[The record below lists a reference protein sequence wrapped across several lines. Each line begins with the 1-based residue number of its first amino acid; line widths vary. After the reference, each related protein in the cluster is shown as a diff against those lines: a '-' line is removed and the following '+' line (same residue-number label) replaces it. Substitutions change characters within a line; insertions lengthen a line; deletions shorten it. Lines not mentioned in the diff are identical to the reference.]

1 MSRIP
6 VIIASL
12 LKPVDDTRMY
22 EKLGLSLAQTN
33 KYEINIIGFSIKKNN
48 FQTNVNLY
56 PVFNF
61 RRLGILRF
69 IQPFK
74 YLGILLKVKPKII
87 IVNSHDFLF
96 ITTIYSILTRNIFI
110 YDLQEN
116 YLRNIVYNSGIF
128 FPLNYIL
135 AYWVRFKEYFCH
147 PFIYHYLV
155 AEKGYFDEMPF
166 IRKKGILLRNL
177 YVDIFP
183 DIFPS
188 QKVESKIR
196 IIYSGTIAR
205 SYGIFEIVQFIMEF
219 HDDHP
224 EIEFKIV
231 GYCPHRPTLKKLE
244 KIISDKPFIQLSGG
258 SDQIPHEKIIE
269 EIRGADFGIINYE
282 LNPAIRNCFPTR
294 IYEYMANRLP
304 ILMQDYTPWS
314 EFCLKYKAGIVVD
327 FENPDFKNLIN
338 QMKNNLFYINGV
350 PDEIYWKEEE
360 EKLLTLFERMIRS
373 FRQ

>member
-96 ITTIYSILTRNIFI
+96 ITTIYSILTRTIFI

-116 YLRNIVYNSGIF
+116 YLRNIEYNSGIF

-166 IRKKGILLRNL
+166 IRKKGVLLRNL
-177 YVDIFP
+177 YVDIFQ

-188 QKVESKIR
+188 QKAESRIKIL
-196 IIYSGTIAR
+196 YSGTIAR
-205 SYGIFEIVQFIMEF
+205 SYGIFEIVRFIMKF
-219 HDDHP
+219 HEIHP
-224 EIEFKIV
+224 EIEFRIV
-231 GYCPHRPTLKKLE
+231 GYCAHAPTLKKLE
-244 KIISDKPFIQLSGG
+244 TMISDKPYVQMIGG
-258 SDQIPHEKIIE
+258 DERVPHQKIIE
-269 EIRGADFGIINYE
+269 EIRAADFGIIHYE

-304 ILMQDYTPWS
+304 LLMQDYTPWS

-327 FENPDFKNLIN
+327 FENPDFNFLITN
-338 QMKNNLFYINGV
+338 MKNDRFYTAGI
-350 PDEIYWKEEE
+350 PEEIFWRKEEPE
-360 EKLLTLFERMIRS
+360 LLNLFERITACKN
-373 FRQ
+373 